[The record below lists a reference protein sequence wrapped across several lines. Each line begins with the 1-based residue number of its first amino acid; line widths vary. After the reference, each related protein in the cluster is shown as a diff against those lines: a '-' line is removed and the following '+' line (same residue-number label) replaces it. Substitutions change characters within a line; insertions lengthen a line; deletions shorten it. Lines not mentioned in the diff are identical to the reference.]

1 MKKQLVKEIMA
12 KYSIEISL
20 KCPRKAG
27 FFAENQLIKKPYRM
41 GDCGT
46 FGGGGVSVTLTPP
59 LLETFN
65 GAEILP
71 VLVFISLFSLGKPK

>member
-27 FFAENQLIKKPYRM
+27 FFAKNQLIEKPYRM

-46 FGGGGVSVTLTPP
+46 FGGGGERNAYTP

-71 VLVFISLFSLGKPK
+71 VLVFISLSSLSKPK